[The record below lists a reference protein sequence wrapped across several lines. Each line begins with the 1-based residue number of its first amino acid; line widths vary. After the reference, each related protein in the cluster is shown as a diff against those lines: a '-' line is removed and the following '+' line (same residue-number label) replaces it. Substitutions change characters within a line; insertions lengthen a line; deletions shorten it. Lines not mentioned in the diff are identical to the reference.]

1 MLNYKVKLVGGEQDL
16 KRQLNRAIL
25 EELNRIFDGA
35 FRSVE
40 SIIQQSFRDAMK
52 GEIEYLSLMGSGPES
67 LKGHFG
73 IANSQ
78 DVEDVVTAISS
89 IIRIDVGK
97 LRMLKGE
104 IKVKFTVSLDNIR
117 KIVEGLVDVGLGG
130 HLTEK
135 GTEIPWIEWLILR
148 GNQIIIREYDV
159 FFRSGAGRSRQA
171 IMVGGRKKRWRV
183 PPMFQGTANN
193 NWITRSLLSMEKNI
207 EDITVQEITK
217 RM

>member
-1 MLNYKVKLVGGEQDL
+1 MLNYKVKLVGGEQNL
-16 KRQLNRAIL
+16 KRELNRAIL
-25 EELNRIFDGA
+25 EELTSVLGGA

-40 SIIQQSFRDAMK
+40 STIQQNFRNAMK
-52 GEIEYLSLMGSGPES
+52 GEIEYLSLMGHGLES

-73 IANSQ
+73 IANTQ
-78 DVEDVVTAISS
+78 DVEDVVTAVSS
-89 IIRIDVGK
+89 IIRVNVGK
-97 LRMLKGE
+97 TRMLKGE
-104 IKVKFTVSLDNIR
+104 VKTSFGIGLENIR
-117 KIVEGLVDVGLGG
+117 TIVEGLIDVGLGG

-135 GTEIPWIEWLILR
+135 GEEIPWIDWLILR

-159 FFRSGAGRSRQA
+159 LFKPGAGRSHQA

-193 NWITRSLLSMEKNI
+193 NWITRSLLVMEKDVQ
-207 EDITVQEITK
+207 DIVTQEITK

>member
-1 MLNYKVKLVGGEQDL
+1 MLNYKVKLVGGEQNL
-16 KRQLNRAIL
+16 KRELNRAIL
-25 EELNRIFDGA
+25 EELTSVLGGA

-40 SIIQQSFRDAMK
+40 STIQQNFRNAMK
-52 GEIEYLSLMGSGPES
+52 GEIEYLSLMGAGIES

-73 IANSQ
+73 IANTQ
-78 DVEDVVTAISS
+78 DVEDVVTAVSS
-89 IIRIDVGK
+89 IIGVNVGK
-97 LRMLKGE
+97 TRMLKGE
-104 IKVKFTVSLDNIR
+104 VKTSFGIGLENIR
-117 KIVEGLVDVGLGG
+117 TIVEGLIDVGLGG

-135 GTEIPWIEWLILR
+135 GEEIPWIDWLILR

-159 FFRSGAGRSRQA
+159 LFKPGAGRSHQA

-193 NWITRSLLSMEKNI
+193 NWITRSLLVMEKDVQ
-207 EDITVQEITK
+207 DIVTQEITK